1 MPKFSVKKPFVV
13 LVAVVMLLVLGAVS
27 FIKMTTDFLP
37 NMNMPYMIVITTY
50 PGAFPEKVEME
61 ITEIMESTVGT
72 VNGVKN
78 VTSSSSEN
86 SSIVSLEFEGDTNM
100 DAAMVKVSSAVNQV
114 PLPDN
119 AGTPMLMQISAD
131 MMATMMTSVDYEGK
145 SGYELSKFVE
155 DNIIPELERQD
166 GVASVNASGMVEKSI
181 EVQLD
186 QEKIDDVNARV
197 LEKTNKT
204 LAKAKR
210 ELDKAE
216 KKLKEGKDKLASQK
230 EELENQQN
238 EKSSE
243 LAKFSKMMNQAIA
256 TKQAYASN
264 LTSLQAKQ
272 SALKMEKEAYE
283 KNKVVDT
290 YNKMNQGFVALRDS
304 LKEGGA
310 AYQGIYNMIYDQ
322 ILVVMVQTQLDA
334 AGVSGEVTTENVDL
348 YLSQLGDAADALKD
362 AAAQEAAK
370 QAKEQ
375 AEAQLIQL
383 PTSVKDAL
391 DHPEKLE
398 AYKNL
403 LKSQGQ
409 DEAAKQIT
417 KKNLQS
423 LYDIVEVRIPQI
435 DTALANLKTE
445 ILVAKKALEQVEKSI
460 KTAEDNYEQVEQG
473 KITAAAAFGT
483 ANAQISSAES
493 TLSASE
499 KELEAGKESY
509 EKSKKEALK
518 NANLDQLLTMEQ
530 LSNILSAE
538 NFSMPAGYISEDGTQ
553 YLIKVGDEYDTVNAM
568 KDAVL
573 CKIDDIGDIRLEDV
587 ANVTVVDNSAE
598 SYGRVN
604 GNDAVLLSISKAS
617 TAGTSDVSKGCNEKL
632 RELEKEYGGLRF
644 TNLMDQGDYIELIVD
659 SVLSNLLWG
668 ALLAVVV
675 LLIFLQDVRPTVIV
689 AFSIPLS
696 VLFAVVLM
704 YFTNI
709 TLNIISL
716 SGLALGV
723 GMLVD
728 NSIVVIENI
737 YRLRNKGV
745 SAARAAVMGA
755 NQVAGAIF
763 SSTLTTICVFL
774 PIVFTDGITRQI
786 MQDMCL
792 TIGYSLG
799 ASLIVALT
807 LVPCMGSTFLKS
819 ESQRKH
825 RFFNALITGYDR
837 VARFCLRFKIVPIAA
852 AVALLVFSV
861 WQVTRMG
868 IVFIPDMG
876 SEQLSANLTM
886 DYEAT
891 EEEDFAL
898 ADKISE
904 EMQKI
909 KGVKTVGTM
918 RGNATMSLGSS
929 GADKNYTFML
939 LLEEEYANQN
949 KEIATEIEKI
959 FQDNHCEE
967 YSVSDSNMDM
977 SSMMGSGLQVNI
989 YGKDVNKLIEISEDV
1004 MKMVKEVKG
1013 YEEPTNGQEEGDKE
1027 VHVSVRKD
1035 KAMRLGLTVAQVY
1048 AELSKKLTTEKSSTT
1063 LTVGDEE
1070 YDVKIID
1077 ERDELNTDNLED
1089 YEFEVTTTN
1098 DKGETKTKKHKLKE
1112 FADIKESTG
1121 VASLSRE
1128 NLVNYIQVDAGV
1140 EDGYNATLLSRELQ
1154 KKVDKYDVPAGYDVS
1169 IQGES
1174 ETNMDMVENMLL
1186 MISLAIVFIYLIMVA
1201 QFQGLLSPF
1210 IVLLTIPLAFTG
1222 GLLALL
1228 VTGEPLSVMS
1238 LMGFLVLSG
1247 VVVNNGI
1254 VFVDYVNKLRLS
1266 GMEKREALV
1275 ETGKT
1280 RMRPIL
1286 MTALTTILAMST
1298 LALSQDSTASLS
1310 RGMAIVTIGGLAYA
1324 TLMTL
1329 FIVPVFYDIFYRR
1342 RLKAVDLG
1350 DEESLN
1356 EVDDII

>member
-50 PGAFPEKVEME
+50 PGASPEKVEME

-86 SSIVSLEFEGDTNM
+86 SSIVSLEFEEDTNM

-445 ILVAKKALEQVEKSI
+445 ILVATKG
-460 KTAEDNYEQVEQG
+460 VEQG
-473 KITAAAAFGT
+473 
-483 ANAQISSAES
+483 
-493 TLSASE
+493 
-499 KELEAGKESY
+499 
-509 EKSKKEALK
+509 
-518 NANLDQLLTMEQ
+518 
-530 LSNILSAE
+530 
-538 NFSMPAGYISEDGTQ
+538 
-553 YLIKVGDEYDTVNAM
+553 
-568 KDAVL
+568 
-573 CKIDDIGDIRLEDV
+573 
-587 ANVTVVDNSAE
+587 
-598 SYGRVN
+598 
-604 GNDAVLLSISKAS
+604 
-617 TAGTSDVSKGCNEKL
+617 
-632 RELEKEYGGLRF
+632 
-644 TNLMDQGDYIELIVD
+644 
-659 SVLSNLLWG
+659 
-668 ALLAVVV
+668 
-675 LLIFLQDVRPTVIV
+675 
-689 AFSIPLS
+689 
-696 VLFAVVLM
+696 
-704 YFTNI
+704 
-709 TLNIISL
+709 
-716 SGLALGV
+716 
-723 GMLVD
+723 
-728 NSIVVIENI
+728 
-737 YRLRNKGV
+737 
-745 SAARAAVMGA
+745 
-755 NQVAGAIF
+755 
-763 SSTLTTICVFL
+763 
-774 PIVFTDGITRQI
+774 
-786 MQDMCL
+786 
-792 TIGYSLG
+792 
-799 ASLIVALT
+799 
-807 LVPCMGSTFLKS
+807 
-819 ESQRKH
+819 
-825 RFFNALITGYDR
+825 
-837 VARFCLRFKIVPIAA
+837 
-852 AVALLVFSV
+852 
-861 WQVTRMG
+861 
-868 IVFIPDMG
+868 
-876 SEQLSANLTM
+876 
-886 DYEAT
+886 
-891 EEEDFAL
+891 
-898 ADKISE
+898 
-904 EMQKI
+904 
-909 KGVKTVGTM
+909 
-918 RGNATMSLGSS
+918 
-929 GADKNYTFML
+929 
-939 LLEEEYANQN
+939 
-949 KEIATEIEKI
+949 
-959 FQDNHCEE
+959 
-967 YSVSDSNMDM
+967 
-977 SSMMGSGLQVNI
+977 
-989 YGKDVNKLIEISEDV
+989 
-1004 MKMVKEVKG
+1004 
-1013 YEEPTNGQEEGDKE
+1013 GQ
-1027 VHVSVRKD
+1027 
-1035 KAMRLGLTVAQVY
+1035 
-1048 AELSKKLTTEKSSTT
+1048 
-1063 LTVGDEE
+1063 
-1070 YDVKIID
+1070 
-1077 ERDELNTDNLED
+1077 
-1089 YEFEVTTTN
+1089 
-1098 DKGETKTKKHKLKE
+1098 
-1112 FADIKESTG
+1112 
-1121 VASLSRE
+1121 
-1128 NLVNYIQVDAGV
+1128 
-1140 EDGYNATLLSRELQ
+1140 
-1154 KKVDKYDVPAGYDVS
+1154 
-1169 IQGES
+1169 
-1174 ETNMDMVENMLL
+1174 
-1186 MISLAIVFIYLIMVA
+1186 
-1201 QFQGLLSPF
+1201 
-1210 IVLLTIPLAFTG
+1210 
-1222 GLLALL
+1222 
-1228 VTGEPLSVMS
+1228 
-1238 LMGFLVLSG
+1238 
-1247 VVVNNGI
+1247 
-1254 VFVDYVNKLRLS
+1254 
-1266 GMEKREALV
+1266 
-1275 ETGKT
+1275 
-1280 RMRPIL
+1280 
-1286 MTALTTILAMST
+1286 
-1298 LALSQDSTASLS
+1298 
-1310 RGMAIVTIGGLAYA
+1310 
-1324 TLMTL
+1324 
-1329 FIVPVFYDIFYRR
+1329 
-1342 RLKAVDLG
+1342 
-1350 DEESLN
+1350 
-1356 EVDDII
+1356 

>member
-50 PGAFPEKVEME
+50 PGASPEKVEME

-272 SALKMEKEAYE
+272 SALKMEKGAYE

-876 SEQLSANLTM
+876 SEQLSASLTM

-967 YSVSDSNMDM
+967 YSVSDNKKHKTRNK
-977 SSMMGSGLQVNI
+977 GSGLQVNI

-1089 YEFEVTTTN
+1089 YEFEVTTTS

-1174 ETNMDMVENMLL
+1174 ETNMGMVENMLL

>member
-13 LVAVVMLLVLGAVS
+13 LVAVVMLLVLGVVS
-27 FIKMTTDFLP
+27 FTKMTTDFLP

-50 PGAFPEKVEME
+50 PGASPEKVE
-61 ITEIMESTVGT
+61 TEISEVMESAVGT

-78 VTSSSSEN
+78 VMSSSAEN
-86 SSIVSLEFEGDTNM
+86 SSIVSLEFEEDTNM
-100 DAAMVKVSSAVNQV
+100 DAAMVKVSSAVNQIE
-114 PLPDN
+114 LPDN
-119 AGTPMLMQISAD
+119 AGTPMIMQISAD
-131 MMATMMTSVDYEGK
+131 MMATMMTSVDYQGK

-166 GVASVNASGMVEKSI
+166 GVASVSTSGMVEKSI
-181 EVQLD
+181 EVQLNQD
-186 QEKIDDVNARV
+186 KIDEVNEKI
-197 LEKTNKT
+197 LEKTNKS
-204 LAKAKR
+204 LAKAKKK
-210 ELDKAE
+210 LDNAE
-216 KKLKEGKDKLASQK
+216 KKLKDGKEKLASQK

-243 LAKFSKMMNQAIA
+243 LAKFSKLMNQAIA
-256 TKQAYASN
+256 TKQAYSSN
-264 LTSLQAKQ
+264 LTSLQAKK
-272 SALKMEKEAYE
+272 SALQMEKEAYE
-283 KNKVVDT
+283 KNKVVSS
-290 YNKMNQGFVALRDS
+290 YNKMNEGFTAVRKS
-304 LKEGGA
+304 LEEGGA
-310 AYQGIYNMIYDQ
+310 GYQSIYNTIYGQ
-322 ILVVMVQTQLDA
+322 MLVTMVQTQMDA
-334 AGVSGEVTTENVDL
+334 AGIEGTVTADNVDT
-348 YLSQLGDAADALKD
+348 YLSKLGAAADTLKET
-362 AAAQEAAK
+362 AKEEAAK
-370 QAKEQ
+370 LAKEQ
-375 AEAQLIQL
+375 ADAQLAKL
-383 PTSVKDAL
+383 PKNVKDAI
-391 DHPEKLE
+391 DNADKLS
-398 AYKNL
+398 AYKTL
-403 LKSQGQ
+403 LESQGQ
-409 DEAAKQIT
+409 SAAAKQMT
-417 KKNLQS
+417 KKNLKS

-460 KTAEDNYEQVEQG
+460 KEAEDNYEQVEQG
-473 KITAAAAFGT
+473 KITAAAAFGS

-493 TLSASE
+493 TIEASE
-499 KELEAGKESY
+499 KELESGKESY
-509 EKSKKEALK
+509 ENSKKEALK
-518 NANLDQLLTMEQ
+518 NANLDQLLTMDQ
-530 LSNILSAE
+530 LSAILSAE

-553 YLIKVGDEYDTVNAM
+553 YLIKVGDEYDSVDAM

-587 ANVTVVDNSAE
+587 SDVTIVDDSAD

-617 TAGTSDVSKGCNEKL
+617 TAGTSTVSEGCNEKL
-632 RELEKEYGGLRF
+632 KELEEEYDGLRF
-644 TNLMDQGDYIELIVD
+644 TNLMDQGEYIELIVD

-668 ALLAVVV
+668 ALLAVIV
-675 LLIFLQDVRPTVIV
+675 LLIFLRDVRPTVIV

-696 VLFAVVLM
+696 VLFAMVLM

-737 YRLRNKGV
+737 YRLRNKGI

-792 TIGYSLG
+792 TIAYSLS

-807 LVPCMGSTFLKS
+807 LVPCMGSSFLKKDL
-819 ESQRKH
+819 QRKH
-825 RFFNALITGYDR
+825 RWFDAMIVGYEKA
-837 VARFCLRFKIVPIAA
+837 ARFCLRFKVVPIVA
-852 AVALLVFSV
+852 AVVLLVFSI
-861 WQVTRMG
+861 WQVTKMG

-876 SEQLSANLTM
+876 SEQLSASLTM
-886 DYEAT
+886 DSET
-891 EEEDFAL
+891 TSEEDYEL

-904 EMQKI
+904 EIRSI
-909 KGVKTVGTM
+909 KGVKTVGAMKGSTVMTM
-918 RGNATMSLGSS
+918 GGS
-929 GADKNYTFML
+929 GADKNYSFMVL
-939 LLEEEYANQN
+939 LDEDYANQN
-949 KEIATEIEKI
+949 KEIASKIEKI
-959 FQDNHCEE
+959 FIDNKCEE

-989 YGKDVNKLIEISEDV
+989 YGKDMDKLIAISEDV
-1004 MKMVKEVKG
+1004 MKLVDEVKG
-1013 YEEPTNGQEEGDKE
+1013 YDEPTNGQEAGDKE
-1027 VHVSVRKD
+1027 VLVKVNKD

-1048 AELSKKLTTEKSSTT
+1048 SELAQKLTTEKDSTT
-1063 LTVGDEE
+1063 LTVGDDE
-1070 YDVKIID
+1070 YDVKIVD

-1089 YEFEVTTTN
+1089 YEFEVTKT
-1098 DKGETKTKKHKLKE
+1098 DEKGETKTETHKLKE
-1112 FADIKESTG
+1112 FADIEEDTG

-1128 NLVNYIQVDAGV
+1128 NLVNYVQVNAEV

-1154 KKVDKYDVPAGYDVS
+1154 KKVDKYDLPDGYDIS
-1169 IQGES
+1169 IAGES
-1174 ETNMDMVENMLL
+1174 ETNMEMVQNMLL

-1222 GLLALL
+1222 GLIALL
-1228 VTGEPLSVMS
+1228 ISGEPLSVMA

-1254 VFVDYVNKLRLS
+1254 VFVDYANKLRLN

-1298 LALSQDSTASLS
+1298 LAFSQDTAASLS

-1342 RLKAVDLG
+1342 KLKKVDLG

>member
-50 PGAFPEKVEME
+50 PGASPEKVEME

-210 ELDKAE
+210 ELDKSE

-290 YNKMNQGFVALRDS
+290 YNKMNQGIVALRDS

-538 NFSMPAGYISEDGTQ
+538 NFSMPAGYISEYVTQ
-553 YLIKVGDEYDTVNAM
+553 NLIKVGDEYDTVNAM

-1121 VASLSRE
+1121 VASLRRE